1 MDNNKLIIT
10 DKISTQ
16 TIKIKKDQTLNYVVF
31 LDKGW
36 EETERLTFEFNE
48 ENATLHFYV
57 IMIGSK
63 KEKFPM
69 ETISLHKARNTRAY
83 YTMRSALF
91 DESEVDYT
99 GNLKIEKDASATD
112 CYLAHHTLML
122 SKNAKTHTVPCL
134 EIENDDVKAGHAAT
148 IGNIDE
154 ELSFYLESRGLDKKS
169 AKILL
174 IRNFLESDLKNIE
187 DLKTRESLI
196 EKIEKS
202 LKSVDLKNV

>member
-1 MDNNKLIIT
+1 MDNTKLIIT

-16 TIKIKKDQTLNYVVF
+16 TIQVKKDQTLNYVVF

-36 EETERLTFEFNE
+36 EETQSLTFEFNE
-48 ENATLHFYV
+48 ENATVNFLA
-57 IMIGSK
+57 IMIGTK

-69 ETISLHKARNTRAY
+69 ETISLHKTRNTKAY

-99 GNLKIEKDASATD
+99 GNLKIEKTAGATD

-169 AKILL
+169 AKTLL
-174 IRNFLESDLKNIE
+174 IRNFLESDLKNILGE
-187 DLKTRESLI
+187 KDQQKLVK
-196 EKIEKS
+196 KIEAS
-202 LKSVDLKNV
+202 LKGLTIN

>member
-48 ENATLHFYV
+48 ENATLHFYA